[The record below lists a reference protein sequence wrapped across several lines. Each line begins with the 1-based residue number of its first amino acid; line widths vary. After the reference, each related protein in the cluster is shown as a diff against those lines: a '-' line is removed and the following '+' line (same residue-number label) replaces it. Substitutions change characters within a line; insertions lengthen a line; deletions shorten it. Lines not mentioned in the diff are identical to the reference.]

1 MGNVFGKK
9 IETDPRDIQYKE
21 ILEARKRYLDEQF
34 IQDVEDELEK
44 ATPDDTGNTGVN
56 RKSPSILNEI
66 EIKAMSINPKDHSY
80 PFENLVFEGGGAKG
94 YAYSGAIKAL
104 EEPGLVSQIRRFA
117 GVSAG
122 AMTASLLAV
131 GYDLE
136 EFQDIMGQDLSS
148 IVLDAKCGILSL
160 LPNLLTR
167 YGWHPGNRFYNWFG
181 ELLEKK
187 MGNKD
192 VTFDEHYK
200 KTGRELCII
209 VSNVNLMREEYCHVK
224 TTPSMSI
231 RTAVRMSIALP
242 GLFQPTHY
250 TYNGETNAYV
260 DGGLICNYPIHCY
273 DGWWLSMDSKDSFLE
288 KLKPLDD
295 LQNLLDQRQRFFLD
309 QKDPAKTLGFV
320 LYADSETDMFRFM
333 CEKRIGV
340 QLDPIPNTKLGKIK
354 LKQKMDQEKAK
365 REDRRVV
372 MAVDEFLKV
381 LKKHNLDK
389 NHTINRTELEA
400 AFKSEEFSTT
410 SSEILFGKDCTVQ
423 NAFDLLEKD
432 KSGEIDFREL
442 LNFMHGTG
450 VQLIER
456 FLGYKRK
463 NVDGFFD
470 FFGTIQS
477 AFKTNVQRAFV
488 TPQDLDR
495 TVGINTGHVGLTD
508 FKLEEEDMRFVID
521 QGYKSTMTFLKY
533 FAAKEELLKNADESL
548 QKRIQSK
555 SSTLEYEVKD

>member
-9 IETDPRDIQYKE
+9 IETDPGDIQYKE

-104 EEPGLVSQIRRFA
+104 EELGLVSQIRRFA

-167 YGWHPGNRFYNWFG
+167 YGWHPGNRFYNWLG
-181 ELLEKK
+181 QLLEKK

-192 VTFDEHYK
+192 VTFDEHYR

-231 RTAVRMSIALP
+231 RTAVRMSMALP

-295 LQNLLDQRQRFFLD
+295 LQNLLDQRQRFVLD

-423 NAFDLLEKD
+423 NAFDLLERD

-456 FLGYKRK
+456 FLGYQRK

-488 TPQDLDR
+488 TLQDLDR

-508 FKLEEEDMRFVID
+508 FKLEKEDMRFVID

>member
-1 MGNVFGKK
+1 MGNVFGEK
-9 IETDPRDIQYKE
+9 IETDPGDIQYKE

-34 IQDVEDELEK
+34 IQDVEKELEK

-94 YAYSGAIKAL
+94 YANSGANKAL
-104 EEPGLVSQIRRFA
+104 EELGLVSQIRRFA

-122 AMTASLLAV
+122 AISASLLAV
-131 GYDLE
+131 GYDVE
-136 EFQDIMGQDLSS
+136 ETQDLMGQDLSS

-167 YGWHPGNRFYNWFG
+167 YEWHPGNRFYNWFG

-192 VTFDEHYK
+192 VTFDEHYR
-200 KTGRELCII
+200 KTGLELCII
-209 VSNVNLMREEYCHVK
+209 VTNVNLMREEYCHVK

-242 GLFQPTHY
+242 GLVQPTHY
-250 TYNGETNAYV
+250 TCNGETNTYV

-295 LQNLLDQRQRFFLD
+295 LQNLLDQRQRFALD
-309 QKDPAKTLGFV
+309 QKDQAKTLGFV

-354 LKQKMDQEKAK
+354 LKQKKDQEKAK

-372 MAVDEFLKV
+372 MAVDEFLK
-381 LKKHNLDK
+381 
-389 NHTINRTELEA
+389 
-400 AFKSEEFSTT
+400 EEFSTT
-410 SSEILFGKDCTVQ
+410 TCEILFGTDCTVQ
-423 NAFDLLEKD
+423 NAFDLLDKE
-432 KSGEIDFREL
+432 KSGE
-442 LNFMHGTG
+442 
-450 VQLIER
+450 
-456 FLGYKRK
+456 
-463 NVDGFFD
+463 
-470 FFGTIQS
+470 
-477 AFKTNVQRAFV
+477 
-488 TPQDLDR
+488 PQDLDR

-533 FAAKEELLKNADESL
+533 FAAKEELLKNAEESL

>member
-1 MGNVFGKK
+1 
-9 IETDPRDIQYKE
+9 
-21 ILEARKRYLDEQF
+21 
-34 IQDVEDELEK
+34 
-44 ATPDDTGNTGVN
+44 
-56 RKSPSILNEI
+56 
-66 EIKAMSINPKDHSY
+66 
-80 PFENLVFEGGGAKG
+80 
-94 YAYSGAIKAL
+94 
-104 EEPGLVSQIRRFA
+104 
-117 GVSAG
+117 
-122 AMTASLLAV
+122 
-131 GYDLE
+131 
-136 EFQDIMGQDLSS
+136 
-148 IVLDAKCGILSL
+148 
-160 LPNLLTR
+160 
-167 YGWHPGNRFYNWFG
+167 
-181 ELLEKK
+181 
-187 MGNKD
+187 
-192 VTFDEHYK
+192 
-200 KTGRELCII
+200 
-209 VSNVNLMREEYCHVK
+209 
-224 TTPSMSI
+224 
-231 RTAVRMSIALP
+231 
-242 GLFQPTHY
+242 
-250 TYNGETNAYV
+250 
-260 DGGLICNYPIHCY
+260 
-273 DGWWLSMDSKDSFLE
+273 MDSKDSFLE

-295 LQNLLDQRQRFFLD
+295 LQNLLDQRQRFALD
-309 QKDPAKTLGFV
+309 QKDQAKTLGFV

-340 QLDPIPNTKLGKIK
+340 QLDPIPNTKLGRIK
-354 LKQKMDQEKAK
+354 LKQKKDQEKAK

-410 SSEILFGKDCTVQ
+410 SCEILFGKDCTVQ
-423 NAFDLLEKD
+423 NAFDLLDKE

-456 FLGYKRK
+456 FLGYQRK

-470 FFGTIQS
+470 FFRTIQS

-488 TPQDLDR
+488 SPQDLDR